1 MNLAELIDTHRG
13 GRSYPELSRA
23 CGGSPSDKRLQQL
36 VRGEI
41 KNFPDPPTVRAL
53 AKGLRVSQ
61 EAVLLAA
68 AESLGL
74 DVRSSLPRLVELL
87 PADARDLTEEQAA
100 AIAHLVRTIVQAE
113 PARTRAP
120 DPDVVAW
127 SLEGDTWQIE
137 VKAAG
142 QGAHLPGVGIAR
154 VPDMDEV
161 DEALK
166 QARSYLA
173 AFATDLG
180 GEVLEP
186 IEPKVADVLAYQR
199 RAAEQAAAEEERIA
213 ARNIGGPSRG
223 QQRRQAIEGA
233 GEEPQGEAPEGGA

>member
-36 VRGEI
+36 VRGDI

-87 PADARDLTEEQAA
+87 PADARRLSEQQAA
-100 AIAHLVRTIVQAE
+100 AIAHLVRTIVDDLPAEDEE
-113 PARTRAP
+113 PA
-120 DPDVVAW
+120 
-127 SLEGDTWQIE
+127 
-137 VKAAG
+137 
-142 QGAHLPGVGIAR
+142 
-154 VPDMDEV
+154 
-161 DEALK
+161 
-166 QARSYLA
+166 
-173 AFATDLG
+173 
-180 GEVLEP
+180 EVLEP
-186 IEPKVADVLAYQR
+186 IEPKVADVLAARR
-199 RAAEQAAAEEERIA
+199 RAERESVATDEQRVA
-213 ARNIGGPSRG
+213 ARTISGRSRG
-223 QQRRQAIEGA
+223 QQRRDAIEGV
-233 GEEPQGEAPEGGA
+233 GEESQGEAPEGGA